1 MAEAS
6 TPPAGRTLDVAPEL
20 RDPEALRAH
29 QRAELNR
36 VLARAG
42 ETPFYRERFAGLP
55 AAVASL
61 DELAAFPTTA
71 KQDVLADLARHPPY
85 GSRARASRAEIRHV
99 VTTSGTSGAGEE
111 VYPMDAEDEER
122 VHRMVARGFSWA
134 GVDAGSVV
142 VNTLPMTTAA
152 AGQWYYHAL
161 RLLGATVLEVGMYPT
176 GRKVEYLRRFGGDTL
191 VGTPAYLLHMAAV
204 AEEAGT
210 DPARAGVRRLVVAG
224 ESWSE
229 AWMRRLEERWSARVF
244 EQYGSTQRAM
254 AWSCERGA
262 LPGGERGVLHAL
274 SDHGVYEVVDPAT
287 GAPVDEGPGELVV
300 TPFVSSASPLVRF
313 ATGDRV
319 VVTASCPCGR
329 PGPCLVAGR
338 ADRYDFMV
346 KVRGVNVWP
355 DALDRAVFGVPGV
368 SEYLAEVTRDDT
380 GAEVLSV
387 ALDVADG
394 EPAAGRSAALAAEAI
409 RRVVGLHATV
419 TTVPGGSIA
428 ARVEGRFRKRRR
440 LYDRRTED

>member
-1 MAEAS
+1 MAEQP
-6 TPPAGRTLDVAPEL
+6 TPAAGGSLDLPPEL
-20 RDPEALRAH
+20 RDPAALRAH
-29 QRAELNR
+29 QLAELNR
-36 VLARAG
+36 VLARAR
-42 ETPFYRERFAGLP
+42 ETPFYQERFAGLP
-55 AAVASL
+55 ADVRAL
-61 DELAAFPTTA
+61 DQLAAFPTTT
-71 KQDVLADLARHPPY
+71 KQDVLADIADHPPY
-85 GSRARASRAEIRHV
+85 GSRARASRASIRHI

-111 VYPMDAEDEER
+111 VYPLDAEDEER
-122 VHRMVARGFSWA
+122 VHRMVARGFAWA
-134 GVDAGSVV
+134 GVDAASVV

-176 GRKVEYLRRFGGDTL
+176 GRKVEYLRRFGADTL

-204 AEEAGT
+204 AQDAGT
-210 DPARAGVRRLVVAG
+210 DPAQAGVRRLVVAG

-229 AWMRRLEERWSARVF
+229 AWMRRLEERWGARVF

-287 GAPVDEGPGELVV
+287 GAPVTEGPGELVV
-300 TPFVSSASPLVRF
+300 TPFVGSASPLVRF

-319 VVTASCPCGR
+319 VVTPSCTCGR

-368 SEYLAEVTRDDT
+368 AEYVAEVTRDDT
-380 GAEVLSV
+380 GAEALGV
-387 ALDVADG
+387 ALDVPG
-394 EPAAGRSAALAAEAI
+394 EEPAGRSAALVAEAI

-419 TTVPGGSIA
+419 TTVAPGSIA
-428 ARVEGRFRKRRR
+428 SRIEGRFQKRRR
-440 LYDRRTED
+440 LYDRRTEG